1 MNIGL
6 KRSTLIIL
14 FFIAILLVATFIP
27 LNTTYADV
35 IIPYSLTHYIIT
47 NLPESHYVYL
57 YLGETEDPGSTGYLA
72 PNIPREEYQYGPSS
86 ENYESLI
93 LGQTN
98 RNKAIDRLNQE
109 DFDYYFTKNR
119 IFGGEEL
126 TTSIDYYYR
135 GHNSSKHIF
144 IIYDA
149 DNDILYRTDKVQK
162 HVYFESRTAS
172 YPDDIV
178 SVNSN
183 TYTIVTEQTTVQEK
197 SPQDEAAERIAAE
210 EAKQKAEDLKQ
221 TILIILMFV
230 VITVAVELSIAFCFK
245 FTKKS
250 YLIIAI
256 TNVITQIIVN
266 VVMWLSMEYGGET
279 WDNLD
284 GFLVAEAFVL
294 IAEPLIYRLTC
305 ERKNGTKKLIVLYG
319 IIANIVTIGIGFLI
333 SYIIT
338 LL

>member
-1 MNIGL
+1 MNSGL

-27 LNTTYADV
+27 LNTTYAD
-35 IIPYSLTHYIIT
+35 IAPYPHTHYIIT

-72 PNIPREEYQYGPSS
+72 PNIPRDERQYDPST
-86 ENYESLI
+86 ENYESLV

-109 DFDYYFTKNR
+109 NFDYYFTKYR

-126 TTSIDYYYR
+126 TTSINYYCQ

-149 DNDILYRTDKVQK
+149 DNDILYCTDKVQR
-162 HVYFESRTAS
+162 HVFFENRTAS

-183 TYTIVTEQTTVQEK
+183 TYTIATEQTTVQEK
-197 SPQDEAAERIAAE
+197 NPRTEEIERIAAE
-210 EAKQKAEDLKQ
+210 KAAKQKAEDLKQ

-250 YLIIAI
+250 YIIIAI

-279 WDNLD
+279 WGNFE

-333 SYIIT
+333 SYIFT
-338 LL
+338 LI